1 MNTLGPL
8 ARAMSLAVMKWMA
21 GLPLSR
27 SDQALVDT
35 ALRMNAEEHFIRC
48 HEGSKS

>member
-27 SDQALVDT
+27 TDQALVDA
-35 ALRMNAEEHFIRC
+35 ALRVNAEEQFIRC
-48 HEGSKS
+48 SEGMPS